1 MGSLWRRSRPLVL
14 ASKSQVR
21 RELLEA
27 AGIPLELAS
36 AAIDERAVEA
46 PLLARNA
53 AAEDVAAHL
62 ARAKAGAV
70 AREHPDDL
78 VLGADQTLACNG
90 KIFSKPKDRSSA
102 AAQLAML
109 AGQTH
114 ALHSAICLM
123 RGDVCVFETAETAYL
138 TCRPFDTAFIESY
151 LAAAGDGVLAS
162 VGAYQLESLG
172 IHLFERIDG
181 DYTTILGLPLLPL
194 LAFLR
199 SEGSLLA

>member
-1 MGSLWRRSRPLVL
+1 MGSIWRPSHPLLL
-14 ASKSQVR
+14 ASKSLVR
-21 RELLEA
+21 RKLLEA
-27 AGIPLELAS
+27 AGIPLELVS

-46 PLLARNA
+46 PLLARH
-53 AAEDVAAHL
+53 AEANEVAAHL
-62 ARAKAGAV
+62 AHAKAAAV
-70 AREHPDDL
+70 SRERPHDL

-90 KIFSKPKDRSSA
+90 KIFSKPENRA
-102 AAQLAML
+102 AAAVQLAAL

-123 RGDVCVFETAETAYL
+123 RGDVCVFERVETAYL
-138 TCRPFDTAFIESY
+138 TCRPFDAAFIDSY
-151 LAAAGDGVLAS
+151 LAAAGDAVLAS
-162 VGAYQLESLG
+162 VGAYQLEGLG

-199 SEGSLLA
+199 KEGSLLG